1 MGTDEL
7 TPYAAAKGDVTNMT
21 RQDAISFGKN
31 HIRVNSVH
39 PGTILT
45 PLVKKLDAETEGG
58 LEAYTAK
65 MSERH
70 PIGYL
75 GEPVDVANAVL
86 FLASDEARFIT
97 GATLTVDG
105 GYTAR

>member
-7 TPYAAAKGDVTNMT
+7 TPAAKAAVTNMT
-21 RQDAISFGKN
+21 RQDAISFGKD

-45 PLVKKLDAETEGG
+45 PLVKNSVQKQKVV

-70 PIGYL
+70 P
-75 GEPVDVANAVL
+75 
-86 FLASDEARFIT
+86 LAI
-97 GATLTVDG
+97 
-105 GYTAR
+105 

>member
-1 MGTDEL
+1 
-7 TPYAAAKGDVTNMT
+7 
-21 RQDAISFGKN
+21 
-31 HIRVNSVH
+31 
-39 PGTILT
+39 
-45 PLVKKLDAETEGG
+45 
-58 LEAYTAK
+58 

-75 GEPVDVANAVL
+75 GEPVDVVNAVL